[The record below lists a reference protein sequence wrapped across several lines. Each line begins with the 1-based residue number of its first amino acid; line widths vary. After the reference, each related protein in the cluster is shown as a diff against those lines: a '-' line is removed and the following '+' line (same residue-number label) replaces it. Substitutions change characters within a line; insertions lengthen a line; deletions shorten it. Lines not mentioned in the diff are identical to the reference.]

1 MYEAAVIAIDL
12 MVIIPAIFVIGFI
25 LWWYK
30 HDKEAYSRGNLSNPR
45 KNNALIC
52 GALIAFIVIWVV
64 FIEMQAH
71 DAGRVKGNTITGEI
85 IYN

>member
-30 HDKEAYSRGNLSNPR
+30 HDKEAYLRGNLSTPR
-45 KNNALIC
+45 KNYALVC
-52 GALIAFIVIWVV
+52 GALCALIFIWVV

-71 DAGRVKGNTITGEI
+71 DAGRVKGNTITGHIE
-85 IYN
+85 Y

>member
-1 MYEAAVIAIDL
+1 MYEAAVVGIDL

-30 HDKEAYSRGNLSNPR
+30 HDKEAYLRGNLSNPR

-52 GALIAFIVIWVV
+52 GALCALIYIWVV

-71 DAGRVKGNTITGEI
+71 DAGRIQGNTITGHIE
-85 IYN
+85 Y

>member
-1 MYEAAVIAIDL
+1 MYEAALVGIDL
-12 MVIIPAIFVIGFI
+12 LVIIPAIFVIGFI

-30 HDKEAYSRGNLSNPR
+30 HDKEAYLRGNLSNPR

-52 GALIAFIVIWVV
+52 GALCALICIWVV

-71 DAGRVKGNTITGEI
+71 DTGRIQGNTITGVIED
-85 IYN
+85 

>member
-30 HDKEAYSRGNLSNPR
+30 HDKEAYLRGNLQNGRR
-45 KNNALIC
+45 KNAQLC
-52 GALIAFIVIWVV
+52 GALIALICIWVV
-64 FIEMQAH
+64 FVELQAY
-71 DAGRVKGNTITGEI
+71 DEDRIQGNTITGHIE
-85 IYN
+85 Y

>member
-1 MYEAAVIAIDL
+1 MYEAAVVVIDL

-64 FIEMQAH
+64 FIEMQAY
-71 DAGRVKGNTITGEI
+71 DEDRIQGNTITGEI
-85 IYN
+85 IYK

>member
-30 HDKEAYSRGNLSNPR
+30 HDKEAYLRGNLSNPR

-52 GALIAFIVIWVV
+52 GTLCALIFIWVV

-71 DAGRVKGNTITGEI
+71 DAGRIQGNTITGHI
-85 IYN
+85 DY

>member
-1 MYEAAVIAIDL
+1 MYEAALVGIDL
-12 MVIIPAIFVIGFI
+12 MMVIPAIFVIGFI

-30 HDKEAYSRGNLSNPR
+30 HDKEAYLRGNLSNPR

-52 GALIAFIVIWVV
+52 GALCALIFIWVV

-71 DAGRVKGNTITGEI
+71 DAGRIQGNTITGVIED
-85 IYN
+85 